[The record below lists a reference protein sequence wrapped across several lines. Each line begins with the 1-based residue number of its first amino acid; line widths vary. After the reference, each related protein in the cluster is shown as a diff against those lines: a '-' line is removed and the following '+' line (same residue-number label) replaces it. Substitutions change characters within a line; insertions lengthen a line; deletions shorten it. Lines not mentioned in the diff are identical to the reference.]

1 MKDITNQFKDDIRTY
16 GRQFDF
22 KFKVNKEDIDN
33 DFINYI
39 KPSFNTKLF
48 KTVMHK
54 VEVDSKYD
62 IDKKSKINI
71 QIGVKVNENSYQYV
85 NYNTYYVKNSE
96 RQEDTSSYIIVAYDK
111 MLESMIDYDL
121 ELSEKIKLKDYLIK
135 ICQRLGWNT
144 NNIPA
149 AFINSEK
156 LIDPNLHRGVN
167 YTFRDAL
174 DEIATISCSFLLFIE
189 DSFYLLYPTETDENI
204 DESYLNED
212 DITIGEKYFINSLVF
227 SRAEESDNIY
237 RKDDENIEINGLHEY
252 RISDNQLLS
261 TNDRDLYID
270 EMFNYLKTFEFYV
283 FDIKSKGILFLEAC
297 DKFNFKLNGSIYS
310 TLLLNDE
317 AQFDDGLNENMYI
330 DEPDETNT
338 EYKYADSTDKK
349 INQTYILVDKQN
361 QKIIQQANQITEHE
375 EKLTKVEQD
384 VDSIKQN
391 VKDVIDYKRTVES
404 VTEVHLTKSGETD
417 ILKLEIQGNKTYES
431 NLFPSEDLYPSETLE
446 PNMEGSEL

>member
-33 DFINYI
+33 DFINCI

-297 DKFNFKLNGSIYS
+297 DKFNFKLNGSTYS

-384 VDSIKQN
+384 VDSIKQK
-391 VKDVIDYKRTVES
+391 VKDVIDYKRTVENVS
-404 VTEVHLTKSGETD
+404 ELHLTDAGSCE
-417 ILKLEIQGNKTYES
+417 ILKLEIKGNKEFVSELYPRT
-431 NLFPSEDLYPSETLE
+431 NLFPRAGLK
-446 PNMEGSEL
+446 PNQMGG